1 MGKFCLYADY
11 CQDAPCIVIKMHK
24 YSYLKDFLE
33 DNRHKK
39 SIEPHSVPLIIECL
53 VRQEHSEH
61 KFSVLDERCIN
72 CMFCILGCTGH
83 RILINDNIHP
93 KEFCYDINSTEFRQ
107 LKETFID
114 TLLNGKFVNLPPVK
128 LGQLKPKY
136 KRFEDFTSV
145 DETKNIAV
153 WTANAMK
160 YLSTSLEPRIALEVG
175 VQIAKRDRG
184 GRLDVTMLN
193 LKDKYLFV
201 AETKVSFDKMMQE
214 GRYES
219 QLLGYETEL
228 EAVDEYGY
236 NRAKFLVIGGRESDL
251 LHPDQ
256 ELSTI
261 GVRGTLFYQILNKHK
276 FFFFSANAL
285 LALALKKMFVS
296 IEKYSLENLFEYI
309 TNGDYVGML
318 SCGLIRT
325 DGTIEKF

>member
-1 MGKFCLYADY
+1 MGKFCLYADH

-33 DNRHKK
+33 DVKHKK
-39 SIEPHSVPLIIECL
+39 AIESHSVPLIIECL

-61 KFSVLDERCIN
+61 RFFVLDERCIN
-72 CMFCILGCTGH
+72 CMFCIMGCPGH
-83 RILINDNIHP
+83 RILITDKIHP
-93 KEFCYDINSTEFRQ
+93 TEFCYDINSTEFENLR
-107 LKETFID
+107 KSFID
-114 TLLNGKFVNLPPVK
+114 KLLNGKFIDLPPVK
-128 LGQLKPKY
+128 IGQLKPKY
-136 KRFEDFTSV
+136 KRFEDFTKV

-153 WTANAMK
+153 WTANAMR

-175 VQIAKRDRG
+175 VQISKRDRG

-228 EAVDEYGY
+228 EAVAEYGY

-251 LHPDQ
+251 LHKDQ
-256 ELSTI
+256 EYSTA
-261 GVRGTLFYQILNKHK
+261 GQRADLFYRILNKHN

-285 LALALKKMFVS
+285 LALGLKKMFVS
-296 IEKYSLENLFEYI
+296 IEKYSLENLYPYI
-309 TNGDYVGML
+309 TSGEYVGML
-318 SCGLIRT
+318 SYGLVRN
-325 DGTIEKF
+325 DGSIEPY